1 MRYNDWHIYT
11 ETQIPDTAE
20 SSDTAATSGAAQPKA
35 PKEKS
40 EESANDT
47 DSAIDVSCSQSVQAR
62 VQNMQIILF

>member
-11 ETQIPDTAE
+11 ETQIPDTAG
-20 SSDTAATSGAAQPKA
+20 SSETDTTSGAAQPEA

-40 EESANDT
+40 DNDT

-62 VQNMQIILF
+62 VENM